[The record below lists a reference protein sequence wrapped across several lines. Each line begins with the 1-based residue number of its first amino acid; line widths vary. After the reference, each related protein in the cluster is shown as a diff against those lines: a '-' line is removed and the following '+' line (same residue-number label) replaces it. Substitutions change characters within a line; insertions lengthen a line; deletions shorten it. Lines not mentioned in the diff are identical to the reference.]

1 MRKTIDLNADLG
13 ELPGEPGRASDRA
26 ILQHVTSCA
35 IACGGHA
42 GDAETMKETLLAAKR
57 FDVAAG
63 AHPSYPDR
71 ENFGR
76 ASMKLPKAELRLSLE
91 SQMRDLQSIAA
102 GQDIPLR
109 HVKPHGALYN
119 DASRDEQ
126 TADVVASAVHS
137 VFGVS
142 LPIICQPG
150 FAMSAVAEREGLP
163 VIHEAFID
171 RAYRADGALVPRT
184 EPGAVLESD
193 EERLAQAR
201 KIVLDGLVLAAGG
214 RQVGLAVR
222 TLCIHG
228 DSPGAAD
235 TARLVRKG
243 LEVEDVIVRPPILQ

>member
-1 MRKTIDLNADLG
+1 
-13 ELPGEPGRASDRA
+13 
-26 ILQHVTSCA
+26 
-35 IACGGHA
+35 
-42 GDAETMKETLLAAKR
+42 
-57 FDVAAG
+57 
-63 AHPSYPDR
+63 
-71 ENFGR
+71 
-76 ASMKLPKAELRLSLE
+76 
-91 SQMRDLQSIAA
+91 
-102 GQDIPLR
+102 
-109 HVKPHGALYN
+109 
-119 DASRDEQ
+119 
-126 TADVVASAVHS
+126 
-137 VFGVS
+137 
-142 LPIICQPG
+142 
-150 FAMSAVAEREGLP
+150 MSAVAEREGLP

-201 KIVLDGLVLAAGG
+201 KIVLDGFVLAAGG